1 MNREELKELIQEVY
15 DDYYFAEFNLHFV
28 NEVGNTVKS
37 TKLIDVK
44 LEVTKEQIHIAS
56 LYGIDMKEYF
66 VKNMIEESANKILTD
81 IYKVDNK
88 DWLHGRENVKIEM
101 SIINW
106 DLYEEIIEN
115 GFRYRLRFEVAY
127 NK

>member
-28 NEVGNTVKS
+28 NAVGNTVNS

-44 LEVTKEQIHIAS
+44 LEVTKEQIDTAS
-56 LYGIDMKEYF
+56 LYGIDVKDHL

-81 IYKVDNK
+81 IYKVENK
-88 DWLHGRENVKIEM
+88 DWFYGRENVKIEM
-101 SIINW
+101 TIINW

-115 GFRYRLRFEVAY
+115 GFRYRLRFEVVY